1 MRAGKHISVIIPALN
16 EAPSIAAVIS
26 ALPAWVDQVIVVD
39 NGSTDS
45 TAEIAGQ
52 HGAQVISEP
61 VRGYGRACLKGIDA
75 LGQTDVVVFLDGDF
89 SDDPSEIDQIA
100 GAVIEGSAD
109 LVIGVRHPDK
119 NAITPAQHYGNA
131 LACWLIKLI
140 WGYQYHD
147 LGPFRAIDRA
157 ALAGLEMVDQ
167 DYGWTIEMQIKA
179 VVAGLRIREVPVS
192 YRMRIGVSKISGT
205 VHGVIG
211 AACKIIW
218 TIGALA
224 YRSR

>member
-1 MRAGKHISVIIPALN
+1 
-16 EAPSIAAVIS
+16 
-26 ALPAWVDQVIVVD
+26 
-39 NGSTDS
+39 
-45 TAEIAGQ
+45 
-52 HGAQVISEP
+52 
-61 VRGYGRACLKGIDA
+61 
-75 LGQTDVVVFLDGDF
+75 
-89 SDDPSEIDQIA
+89 
-100 GAVIEGSAD
+100 
-109 LVIGVRHPDK
+109 
-119 NAITPAQHYGNA
+119 
-131 LACWLIKLI
+131 
-140 WGYQYHD
+140 
-147 LGPFRAIDRA
+147 
-157 ALAGLEMVDQ
+157 MVDQ